1 MIQNWDCYIFTH
13 SKLQIYATYKELD
26 AEKDRTVLIL
36 SLKPR
41 MCLILIVDNKT
52 MHIVVN

>member
-1 MIQNWDCYIFTH
+1 MIQNWDRYIFTH